1 MESLIVKINDL
12 YQKEKQN
19 KIKNEN
25 SPNKKGINKNLIEK
39 IYIIEK
45 NDLKEELKMRKIN
58 IKDNLPSFQNEK
70 EILSYIEKNDI
81 PIKYISKVIKEILS
95 YKNKDII
102 IKFIQKNK
110 NKITEKHILLIFIKI
125 KDYNKKIIDDI
136 ILCILKNILIDQK
149 YFLELLKEEKIEL
162 SKGIILSMNNCL
174 NNLDDIQNK
183 MELLDLIKTL
193 NLISLLK
200 EIIEKDEYDKFEKNI
215 DEIYGK
221 EINKMENKKDLCE
234 EEFNKDF
241 NMEFINSMKIINSN
255 PNKAYYIQENIII

>member
-1 MESLIVKINDL
+1 MESLIVKMNDL

-81 PIKYISKVIKEILS
+81 PIKCISKVIKEILS

-102 IKFIQKNK
+102 IRIIKRRKNR
-110 NKITEKHILLIFIKI
+110 IKQRN
-125 KDYNKKIIDDI
+125 Y
-136 ILCILKNILIDQK
+136 
-149 YFLELLKEEKIEL
+149 
-162 SKGIILSMNNCL
+162 
-174 NNLDDIQNK
+174 
-183 MELLDLIKTL
+183 
-193 NLISLLK
+193 
-200 EIIEKDEYDKFEKNI
+200 
-215 DEIYGK
+215 
-221 EINKMENKKDLCE
+221 
-234 EEFNKDF
+234 
-241 NMEFINSMKIINSN
+241 IIN
-255 PNKAYYIQENIII
+255 E